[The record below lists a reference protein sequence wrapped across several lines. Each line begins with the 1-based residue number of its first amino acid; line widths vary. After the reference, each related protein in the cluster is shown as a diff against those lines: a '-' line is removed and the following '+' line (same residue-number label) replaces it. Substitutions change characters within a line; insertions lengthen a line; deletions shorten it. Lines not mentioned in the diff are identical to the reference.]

1 MLDNEQVC
9 RSAAVALGYLSF
21 NACGAREMLVIC
33 RNTPG
38 LYSALEQNLGS
49 GKMSMEFVDCWQ
61 RSVNVGLP
69 SQRLEFFVQTTIFR
83 YISFLSFDVVCNRV
97 CRKQFILHIECFH
110 LLSAS
115 R

>member
-21 NACGAREMLVIC
+21 NGSGAREMLMIC

-49 GKMSMEFVDCWQ
+49 GKMSMEFVDSW
-61 RSVNVGLP
+61 RRAVNVGLP
-69 SQRLEFFVQTTIFR
+69 SKRLESMPHFFFCRHKQHVYAQYTAN
-83 YISFLSFDVVCNRV
+83 SKKVVLC
-97 CRKQFILHIECFH
+97 KP
-110 LLSAS
+110 
-115 R
+115 